1 MQVKYHA
8 RYHATILLPNNF
20 CMLFKLHVLHI
31 SLICFSVQI
40 LLCNPLS
47 VKNSMHSSNTVHS
60 AQAEAVPFVT
70 GQLMR
75 KYVNRTFIKLRGI
88 ELNTDADSK

>member
-1 MQVKYHA
+1 MY
-8 RYHATILLPNNF
+8 
-20 CMLFKLHVLHI
+20 
-31 SLICFSVQI
+31 
-40 LLCNPLS
+40 
-47 VKNSMHSSNTVHS
+47 SSNTVHS